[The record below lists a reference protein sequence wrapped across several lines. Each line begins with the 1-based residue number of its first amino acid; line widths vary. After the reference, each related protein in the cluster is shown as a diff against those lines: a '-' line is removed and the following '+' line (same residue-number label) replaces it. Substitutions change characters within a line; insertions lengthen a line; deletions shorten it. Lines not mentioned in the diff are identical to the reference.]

1 MVEGWILD
9 VHLDN
14 TTNSMVVWI
23 KREGGAVTRHLFQW
37 CPTIHVYSSAG
48 NLEELEKMISSSEHR
63 YLHGGLTAQ
72 REFHIISHRDTT
84 PVEVLAVRV
93 GKPGDLAKIANSIL
107 SIGKWKKYDIF
118 SVDPKPAQRF
128 LFDNRVRPMDKVRLV
143 GDKILA
149 IEEYEGDDWASPQL
163 RVASL
168 SVDCRNSI
176 GRRSS
181 RGEVRSVE
189 IKIVGLDST
198 SNDNSTYRV
207 DMRNHANSASFLQE
221 LEKGM
226 QAVNPDVVITKKG
239 DSIDFP
245 ALMSIASSANIG
257 LRLGRDGRNVVLRR
271 KSITNWSYGRL
282 LKSEAYHAL
291 QGRLHIDLGHSFIGK
306 EGGIEGLIEISRIS
320 GIPVQDLSRLSPGS
334 AISAIQIDQS
344 MNDGVLVPWKKNRA
358 EDVKTGLEMMISDR
372 GGLYLD
378 PLPGVHK
385 DVFELDFASLF
396 PSIIATRNISPE
408 TMKCGCCKPIISG
421 HSNNAK
427 FPLDPKEAEH
437 LAMRRALSNDN
448 VGLLVPEIGTYSCG
462 LKYGFLPRVVAPI
475 ISRRRELKSRMKRR
489 GDEWDKRQNVLKWLL
504 VTCFGYT
511 GYRNARFGRIE
522 CHEAICAWSREI
534 LLDAKGLAEED
545 GWRCIH
551 AIVDSIW
558 LVDNEGRTSEE
569 QRSSIRSLMSKIE
582 YDSGIRIELE
592 DFYKWIAFIPNKK
605 SGIPSLTK
613 YFAHGEKGWKIR
625 GIEIRQ
631 HSTCNWIRKMQTDM
645 LKNLQIGLPE
655 KIIWQT
661 IGIFFESVSSLTNGE
676 VPLADLVISRR
687 VRKRPE
693 EYRVSNLT
701 LAALLRGKLLGQEDL
716 LGRKTHFVVVNRSRR
731 EPVDRIK
738 LRSEINPN
746 CSSSAINRDGIEFYK
761 ALALRASLSILSPF
775 GITEDILLNGGLVQ
789 TTIDEWSA
797 G

>member
-1 MVEGWILD
+1 
-9 VHLDN
+9 
-14 TTNSMVVWI
+14 
-23 KREGGAVTRHLFQW
+23 
-37 CPTIHVYSSAG
+37 
-48 NLEELEKMISSSEHR
+48 
-63 YLHGGLTAQ
+63 
-72 REFHIISHRDTT
+72 
-84 PVEVLAVRV
+84 
-93 GKPGDLAKIANSIL
+93 
-107 SIGKWKKYDIF
+107 
-118 SVDPKPAQRF
+118 
-128 LFDNRVRPMDKVRLV
+128 
-143 GDKILA
+143 
-149 IEEYEGDDWASPQL
+149 
-163 RVASL
+163 
-168 SVDCRNSI
+168 
-176 GRRSS
+176 
-181 RGEVRSVE
+181 
-189 IKIVGLDST
+189 
-198 SNDNSTYRV
+198 
-207 DMRNHANSASFLQE
+207 
-221 LEKGM
+221 
-226 QAVNPDVVITKKG
+226 
-239 DSIDFP
+239 
-245 ALMSIASSANIG
+245 
-257 LRLGRDGRNVVLRR
+257 
-271 KSITNWSYGRL
+271 
-282 LKSEAYHAL
+282 
-291 QGRLHIDLGHSFIGK
+291 
-306 EGGIEGLIEISRIS
+306 
-320 GIPVQDLSRLSPGS
+320 
-334 AISAIQIDQS
+334 
-344 MNDGVLVPWKKNRA
+344 VPWKKNRA

-378 PLPGVHK
+378 PLPGVHR

-408 TMKCGCCKPIISG
+408 TMKCECCKPISSG
-421 HSNNAK
+421 HSNNIK

-437 LAMRRALSNDN
+437 LAVSRALSNDN
-448 VGLLVPEIGTYSCG
+448 IGLTVPEIGTYSCS

-475 ISRRRELKSRMKRR
+475 ISRRRELKSRMKRE

-534 LLDAKGLAEED
+534 LLNAKDLAEED

-558 LVDNEGRTSEE
+558 LVDNEGRTIEE

-582 YDSGIRIELE
+582 YNSGIRIELE

-613 YFAHGEKGWKIR
+613 YFAQGERGWKIR

-645 LKNLQIGLPE
+645 LKNLQLGPPE
-655 KIIWQT
+655 KIIRQT
-661 IGIFFESVSSLTNGE
+661 IGIFFESVSNLTNGE
-676 VPLADLVISRR
+676 VPLTDLVISRR

-716 LGRKTHFVVVNRSRR
+716 LGRKTHFVVVNGSRG
-731 EPVDRIK
+731 EPVDRIR
-738 LRSEINPN
+738 LRSEISSS

-789 TTIDEWSA
+789 TTIDEWSSR
-797 G
+797 

>member
-9 VHLDN
+9 VHLDS

-23 KREGGAVTRHLFQW
+23 KHENGAVTRHLFEW
-37 CPTIHVYSSAG
+37 SPTIHVYSSAVD
-48 NLEELEKMISSSEHR
+48 LEKLEKIISSSEYR

-72 REFHIISHRDTT
+72 REFHIISHRDTA
-84 PVEVLAVRV
+84 PEEVLAVRV

-149 IEEYEGDDWASPQL
+149 IEEYDGDDWASPRL

-176 GRRSS
+176 GHRSS
-181 RGEVRSVE
+181 RGEVQSVE

-207 DMRNHANSASFLQE
+207 DMRNHANPASFLQE

-245 ALMSIASSANIG
+245 VMMSIASSANIG

-334 AISAIQIDQS
+334 AISAIQINQS

-358 EDVKTGLEMMISDR
+358 EDIKTGLEMVISDR

-408 TMKCGCCKPIISG
+408 TMKCVCCKPISSA

-427 FPLDPKEAEH
+427 FPLDLEEAEH
-437 LAMRRALSNDN
+437 LAMSRALSNDN
-448 VGLLVPEIGTYSCG
+448 IGLMVPEIGTYSCS

-475 ISRRRELKSRMKRR
+475 ISRRRELKSRMKRK

-534 LLDAKGLAEED
+534 LLDAKDLAEED

-582 YDSGIRIELE
+582 CNSGIRIELE

-613 YFAHGEKGWKIR
+613 YFAQGEKGWKIR

-645 LKNLQIGLPE
+645 LKNLQLGPSE
-655 KIIWQT
+655 KIIRQT
-661 IGIFFESVSSLTNGE
+661 IGIFFESVSNLTNGE
-676 VPLADLVISRR
+676 VPLTDLVISRR

-701 LAALLRGKLLGQEDL
+701 LAALLRGKLLDQEDL
-716 LGRKTHFVVVNRSRR
+716 LGRKTHFVVVNGSRG

-738 LRSEINPN
+738 LRSEINSN

>member
-9 VHLDN
+9 VHLDS
-14 TTNSMVVWI
+14 TTNSIVVWI
-23 KREGGAVTRHLFQW
+23 KHENGTVTRHLFQW
-37 CPTIHVYSSAG
+37 SPTIHVHSSAD
-48 NLEELEKMISSSEHR
+48 NLEELEKIISSSEYR
-63 YLHGGLTAQ
+63 YLHGGLTVQ
-72 REFHIISHRDTT
+72 REFHTISHRDTA
-84 PVEVLAVRV
+84 PEEVLAVRV
-93 GKPGDLAKIANSIL
+93 GKPGDLSKIANSIL

-128 LFDNRVRPMDKVRLV
+128 LFENRVRPMDKVRLTD
-143 GDKILA
+143 DKILA
-149 IEEYEGDDWASPQL
+149 IERYEGDDWTSPQL
-163 RVASL
+163 TIASL

-176 GRRSS
+176 GHRSS

-189 IKIVGLDST
+189 IRIVGLDSA
-198 SNDNSTYRV
+198 SNDNSAYRV
-207 DMRNHANSASFLQE
+207 DMRNHTNPASFLQE

-226 QAVNPDVVITKKG
+226 QTVNPDVVITKKG

-245 ALMSIASSANIG
+245 AMMSIASSANVG

-334 AISAIQIDQS
+334 AISAIQINQS

-358 EDVKTGLEMMISDR
+358 EDIKTGLEMVISDR

-378 PLPGVHK
+378 PLPGVHR

-408 TMKCGCCKPIISG
+408 TMKCECCKPISSG
-421 HSNNAK
+421 HSNNIK

-437 LAMRRALSNDN
+437 LAVSRALSNDN
-448 VGLLVPEIGTYSCG
+448 IGLTVPEIGTYSCS

-475 ISRRRELKSRMKRR
+475 ISRRRELKSRMKRE

-534 LLDAKGLAEED
+534 LLNAKDLAEED

-558 LVDNEGRTSEE
+558 LVDNKGRTYEE
-569 QRSSIRSLMSKIE
+569 QRSSIQSLMSKIE
-582 YDSGIRIELE
+582 YNSGIRIELE

-613 YFAHGEKGWKIR
+613 YFAQGDRGWKIR

-631 HSTCNWIRKMQTDM
+631 HSTCNWIRKLQIDM
-645 LKNLQIGLPE
+645 LKNLQLGPPE
-655 KIIWQT
+655 KIIRQT
-661 IGIFFESVSSLTNGE
+661 IGIFFDSVSNLTNGE
-676 VPLADLVISRR
+676 VPLTDLVISRR

-716 LGRKTHFVVVNRSRR
+716 LGRKTHFVVVNGSRG
-731 EPVDRIK
+731 EPVDRIR
-738 LRSEINPN
+738 LRSEISSS

-789 TTIDEWSA
+789 TTIDEWSSR
-797 G
+797 

>member
-9 VHLDN
+9 VHLDS

-23 KREGGAVTRHLFQW
+23 KHENGAVTRHLFEW
-37 CPTIHVYSSAG
+37 SPTIHVYSSAVD
-48 NLEELEKMISSSEHR
+48 LEKLEKIISSSEYR

-72 REFHIISHRDTT
+72 REFHIISHRDTA
-84 PVEVLAVRV
+84 PEEVLAVRV

-149 IEEYEGDDWASPQL
+149 IEEYDGDDWASPRL

-176 GRRSS
+176 GHRSS
-181 RGEVRSVE
+181 RGEVQSVE

-207 DMRNHANSASFLQE
+207 DMKNHANPASFLQE

-245 ALMSIASSANIG
+245 VMMSIASSANIG

-334 AISAIQIDQS
+334 AISAIQINQS

-358 EDVKTGLEMMISDR
+358 EDIKTGLEMVISDR

-408 TMKCGCCKPIISG
+408 TMKCVCCKPISSA

-427 FPLDPKEAEH
+427 FPLDLEEAEH
-437 LAMRRALSNDN
+437 LAMSRALSNDN
-448 VGLLVPEIGTYSCG
+448 IGLMVPEIGTYSCS

-475 ISRRRELKSRMKRR
+475 ISRRRELKSRMKRK

-534 LLDAKGLAEED
+534 LLDAKDLAEED

-582 YDSGIRIELE
+582 CNSGIRIELE

-613 YFAHGEKGWKIR
+613 YFAQGEKGWKIR

-645 LKNLQIGLPE
+645 LKNLQLGPSE
-655 KIIWQT
+655 KIIRQT
-661 IGIFFESVSSLTNGE
+661 IGIFFESVSNLTNGE
-676 VPLADLVISRR
+676 VPLTDLVISRR

-716 LGRKTHFVVVNRSRR
+716 LGRKTHFVVVNGSRG

-738 LRSEINPN
+738 LRSEINSN

>member
-1 MVEGWILD
+1 
-9 VHLDN
+9 
-14 TTNSMVVWI
+14 
-23 KREGGAVTRHLFQW
+23 
-37 CPTIHVYSSAG
+37 
-48 NLEELEKMISSSEHR
+48 
-63 YLHGGLTAQ
+63 
-72 REFHIISHRDTT
+72 
-84 PVEVLAVRV
+84 
-93 GKPGDLAKIANSIL
+93 
-107 SIGKWKKYDIF
+107 
-118 SVDPKPAQRF
+118 
-128 LFDNRVRPMDKVRLV
+128 
-143 GDKILA
+143 
-149 IEEYEGDDWASPQL
+149 
-163 RVASL
+163 
-168 SVDCRNSI
+168 
-176 GRRSS
+176 
-181 RGEVRSVE
+181 
-189 IKIVGLDST
+189 
-198 SNDNSTYRV
+198 
-207 DMRNHANSASFLQE
+207 
-221 LEKGM
+221 
-226 QAVNPDVVITKKG
+226 
-239 DSIDFP
+239 
-245 ALMSIASSANIG
+245 
-257 LRLGRDGRNVVLRR
+257 
-271 KSITNWSYGRL
+271 
-282 LKSEAYHAL
+282 
-291 QGRLHIDLGHSFIGK
+291 
-306 EGGIEGLIEISRIS
+306 
-320 GIPVQDLSRLSPGS
+320 
-334 AISAIQIDQS
+334 

-358 EDVKTGLEMMISDR
+358 EDIKTGLEMVISDR

-408 TMKCGCCKPIISG
+408 TMKCVCCKPISSA

-427 FPLDPKEAEH
+427 FPLDLEEAEH
-437 LAMRRALSNDN
+437 LAMSRALSNDN
-448 VGLLVPEIGTYSCG
+448 IGLMVPEIGTYSCS

-475 ISRRRELKSRMKRR
+475 ISRRRELKSRMKRK

-534 LLDAKGLAEED
+534 LLDAKDLAEED

-582 YDSGIRIELE
+582 CNSGIRIELE

-631 HSTCNWIRKMQTDM
+631 HSTCNWIRKIQTDM
-645 LKNLQIGLPE
+645 LKNLQLGPSE
-655 KIIWQT
+655 KIIRQT
-661 IGIFFESVSSLTNGE
+661 IGIFFESVSNLTNGE
-676 VPLADLVISRR
+676 VPLTDLVISRR

-701 LAALLRGKLLGQEDL
+701 LAALLRGKLLDQEDL
-716 LGRKTHFVVVNRSRR
+716 LGRKTHFVVVNGSRG

-738 LRSEINPN
+738 LRSEINSN

>member
-9 VHLDN
+9 VHLDS

-23 KREGGAVTRHLFQW
+23 KHENGAVTRHLFEW
-37 CPTIHVYSSAG
+37 SPTIHVYSSAVD
-48 NLEELEKMISSSEHR
+48 LEKLEKIISSSEYR

-72 REFHIISHRDTT
+72 REFHIISHRDTA
-84 PVEVLAVRV
+84 PEEVLAVRV

-149 IEEYEGDDWASPQL
+149 IEEYDGDDWASPRL

-176 GRRSS
+176 GHRSS
-181 RGEVRSVE
+181 RGEVQSVE

-207 DMRNHANSASFLQE
+207 DMKNHANPASFLQE

-245 ALMSIASSANIG
+245 VMMSIASSANIG

-334 AISAIQIDQS
+334 AISAIQINQS

-358 EDVKTGLEMMISDR
+358 EDIKTGLEMVISDR

-408 TMKCGCCKPIISG
+408 TMKCVCCKPISSA

-427 FPLDPKEAEH
+427 FPLDLEEAEH
-437 LAMRRALSNDN
+437 LAMSRALSNDN
-448 VGLLVPEIGTYSCG
+448 IGLIVPEIGTYSCS

-475 ISRRRELKSRMKRR
+475 ISRRRELKSRMKRK
-489 GDEWDKRQNVLKWLL
+489 GDEWDRRQNVLKWLL

-534 LLDAKGLAEED
+534 LLDAKDLAEED

-582 YDSGIRIELE
+582 CNSGIRIELE

-645 LKNLQIGLPE
+645 LKNLQLGPSE
-655 KIIWQT
+655 KIIRQT
-661 IGIFFESVSSLTNGE
+661 IGIFFESVSNLTNGE
-676 VPLADLVISRR
+676 VPLTDLVISRR

-701 LAALLRGKLLGQEDL
+701 LAALLRGKLLDQEDL
-716 LGRKTHFVVVNRSRR
+716 LGRKTHFVVVNGSRG

-738 LRSEINPN
+738 LRSEINSN

>member
-9 VHLDN
+9 VHLDSA
-14 TTNSMVVWI
+14 TNSMVVWI
-23 KREGGAVTRHLFQW
+23 KHENGAVTRHLFQW
-37 CPTIHVYSSAG
+37 SPTIHVYSRAG
-48 NLEELEKMISSSEHR
+48 NLEELEKMISSSEYR

-72 REFHIISHRDTT
+72 REFHTISHRDTS
-84 PVEVLAVRV
+84 PEEVLAIRV

-143 GDKILA
+143 GDKIMS
-149 IEEYEGDDWASPQL
+149 IQEYEEDNSGSPQL
-163 RVASL
+163 KIASL
-168 SVDCRNSI
+168 SVDCRNSL

-189 IKIVGLDST
+189 IRHVGLDSA
-198 SNDNSTYRV
+198 SNDNSAYRV
-207 DMRNHANSASFLQE
+207 DMSNHANPASFLQE

-226 QAVNPDVVITKKG
+226 RIVNPDVVITKKG

-245 ALMSIASSANIG
+245 AMMSIASSANIG
-257 LRLGRDGRNVVLRR
+257 LRLGRGGRNVVLRR

-334 AISAIQIDQS
+334 AISAIQINQS

-378 PLPGVHK
+378 PLPGVHR

-408 TMKCGCCKPIISG
+408 TMKCECCKPITSG
-421 HSNNAK
+421 YSNNTK
-427 FPLDPKEAEH
+427 FPLDPEEAEH
-437 LAMRRALSNDN
+437 LAKKRALSNDN
-448 VGLLVPEIGTYSCG
+448 MGLTVPEIGTYSCS

-475 ISRRRELKSRMKRR
+475 ISRRRELKSRMKKR

-522 CHEAICAWSREI
+522 CHEAICAWSRDI
-534 LLDAKGLAEED
+534 LLDAKDLAEED

-558 LVDNEGRTSEE
+558 LVDSEGRTSEE
-569 QRSSIRSLMSKIE
+569 QRSSIRFLMSKIE
-582 YDSGIRIELE
+582 YNSGIRIELE
-592 DFYKWIAFIPNKK
+592 DVYKWIAFIPNKK

-631 HSTCNWIRKMQTDM
+631 HSTCNWVRKMQTGM
-645 LKNLQIGLPE
+645 LKNLQLGPPE
-655 KIIWQT
+655 KMVGQT
-661 IGIFFESVSSLTNGE
+661 IRIFFEAVSNLTKGE
-676 VPLADLVISRR
+676 VPLTDLVISRR

-701 LAALLRGKLLGQEDL
+701 LAALLRGRLLDQEDP
-716 LGRKTHFVVVNRSRR
+716 LGRKTHFVVVNGSRE
-731 EPVDRIK
+731 EPVERVR
-738 LRSEINPN
+738 LRSEIDSS

>member
-1 MVEGWILD
+1 
-9 VHLDN
+9 
-14 TTNSMVVWI
+14 MVVWI
-23 KREGGAVTRHLFQW
+23 KHENGAVTRHLFEW
-37 CPTIHVYSSAG
+37 SPTIHVYSSAVD
-48 NLEELEKMISSSEHR
+48 LEKLEKIISSSEYR

-72 REFHIISHRDTT
+72 REFHIISHRDTA
-84 PVEVLAVRV
+84 PEEVLAVRV

-149 IEEYEGDDWASPQL
+149 IEEYDGDDWASPRL

-176 GRRSS
+176 GHRSS
-181 RGEVRSVE
+181 RGEVQSVE

-207 DMRNHANSASFLQE
+207 DMKNHANPASFLQE

-245 ALMSIASSANIG
+245 VMMSIASSANIG

-334 AISAIQIDQS
+334 AISAIQINQS

-358 EDVKTGLEMMISDR
+358 EDIKTGLEMVISDR

-408 TMKCGCCKPIISG
+408 TMKCVCCKPISSA

-427 FPLDPKEAEH
+427 FPLDLEEAEH
-437 LAMRRALSNDN
+437 LAMSRALSNDN
-448 VGLLVPEIGTYSCG
+448 IGLIVPEIGTYSCS

-475 ISRRRELKSRMKRR
+475 ISRRRELKSRMKRK

-534 LLDAKGLAEED
+534 LLGAKDLAEED

-582 YDSGIRIELE
+582 CNSGIRIELE

-613 YFAHGEKGWKIR
+613 YFAQGEKGWKIR

-645 LKNLQIGLPE
+645 LKNLQLGPSE
-655 KIIWQT
+655 KIIRQT
-661 IGIFFESVSSLTNGE
+661 IGIFFESVSNLTNGE
-676 VPLADLVISRR
+676 VPLTDLVISRR

-716 LGRKTHFVVVNRSRR
+716 LGRKTHFVVVNGSRG

-738 LRSEINPN
+738 LRSEINSN

>member
-9 VHLDN
+9 VHLDS

-23 KREGGAVTRHLFQW
+23 KHENGAVTRHLFEW
-37 CPTIHVYSSAG
+37 SPTIHVHSSAVD
-48 NLEELEKMISSSEHR
+48 LEKLEKIISSSEYR

-72 REFHIISHRDTT
+72 REFHIISHRDTA
-84 PVEVLAVRV
+84 PEEVLAVRV

-149 IEEYEGDDWASPQL
+149 IEEYDGDDWASPRL

-176 GRRSS
+176 GHRSS
-181 RGEVRSVE
+181 RGEVQSVE

-207 DMRNHANSASFLQE
+207 DMKNHANPASFLQE

-245 ALMSIASSANIG
+245 VMMSIASSANIG

-334 AISAIQIDQS
+334 AISAIQINQS

-358 EDVKTGLEMMISDR
+358 EDIKTGLEMVISDR

-408 TMKCGCCKPIISG
+408 TMKCVCCKPISSA

-427 FPLDPKEAEH
+427 FPLDLEEAEH
-437 LAMRRALSNDN
+437 LAMSRALSNDN
-448 VGLLVPEIGTYSCG
+448 IGLIVPEIGTYSCS

-475 ISRRRELKSRMKRR
+475 ISRRRELKSRMKRK

-534 LLDAKGLAEED
+534 LLDAKDLAEED

-582 YDSGIRIELE
+582 CNSGIRIELE

-613 YFAHGEKGWKIR
+613 YFAQGEKGWKIR

-645 LKNLQIGLPE
+645 LKNLQLGPSE
-655 KIIWQT
+655 KIIRQT
-661 IGIFFESVSSLTNGE
+661 IGIFFESVSNLTNGE
-676 VPLADLVISRR
+676 VPLTDLVISRR

-716 LGRKTHFVVVNRSRR
+716 LGRKTHFVVVNGSRG

-738 LRSEINPN
+738 LRSEINSN

>member
-9 VHLDN
+9 VHLDSA
-14 TTNSMVVWI
+14 TNSMVVWI
-23 KREGGAVTRHLFQW
+23 KHENGAVTRHLFQW
-37 CPTIHVYSSAG
+37 SPTIHVHSSAG
-48 NLEELEKMISSSEHR
+48 DLEELEKMISSLEYR

-72 REFHIISHRDTT
+72 REFHTISHRDTT
-84 PVEVLAVRV
+84 PKEVLAIRV
-93 GKPGDLAKIANSIL
+93 GKPGDMSKIANSIL

-128 LFDNRVRPMDKVRLV
+128 LFDNRVRPMDKVRLA
-143 GDKILA
+143 GDKILP
-149 IEEYEGDDWASPQL
+149 IEAREGDDWASPQL
-163 RVASL
+163 RLATL
-168 SVDCRNSI
+168 SVDCRNP
-176 GRRSS
+176 GHGSS
-181 RGEVRSVE
+181 PGEVRSVE
-189 IKIVGLDST
+189 IKVVGPDST
-198 SNDNSTYRV
+198 SNYNSSYRV
-207 DMRNHANSASFLQE
+207 DMSNHANPASFLQE
-221 LEKGM
+221 LEEGM
-226 QAVNPDVVITKKG
+226 RAVNPDVVITKKG

-245 ALMSIASSANIG
+245 AMMSIASSANIG
-257 LRLGRDGRNVVLRR
+257 LRLGRGGRNVVLRR

-334 AISAIQIDQS
+334 AISAIQINQS
-344 MNDGVLVPWKKNRA
+344 MDDGVLVPWKKNRA

-378 PLPGVHK
+378 PLPGVHR

-408 TMKCGCCKPIISG
+408 TMKCECCKPITSG
-421 HSNNAK
+421 HSNNVK
-427 FPLDPKEAEH
+427 FPLDPDEAEH
-437 LAMRRALSNDN
+437 LAMCRALANDN
-448 VGLLVPEIGTYSCG
+448 TGLVVPEIGTYSCS

-475 ISRRRELKSRMKRR
+475 ISRRRELKSRMKRKD
-489 GDEWDKRQNVLKWLL
+489 DEWDKRQNVLKWLL

-522 CHEAICAWSREI
+522 CHEAICAWSRDI
-534 LLDAKGLAEED
+534 LLDAKDLAEED

-558 LVDNEGRTSEE
+558 LVDSEGRTSEE
-569 QRSSIRSLMSKIE
+569 QRSSIRFLMSKIE
-582 YDSGIRIELE
+582 YNSGIRIELE
-592 DFYKWIAFIPNKK
+592 DVYKWIAFIPNKK

-631 HSTCNWIRKMQTDM
+631 HSTCNWVRKIQTDM
-645 LKNLQIGLPE
+645 LKNLQLGPPE
-655 KIIWQT
+655 KMVVQT
-661 IGIFFESVSSLTNGE
+661 IRIFFEAVSDLTKGE
-676 VPLADLVISRR
+676 VPLTDLVISRR

-701 LAALLRGKLLGQEDL
+701 LAALLRGRLLDQEDP
-716 LGRKTHFVVVNRSRR
+716 LGRKTHFVVVNGSRE
-731 EPVDRIK
+731 EPVERVR
-738 LRSEINPN
+738 LRSEIDSS

>member
-1 MVEGWILD
+1 M
-9 VHLDN
+9 
-14 TTNSMVVWI
+14 
-23 KREGGAVTRHLFQW
+23 
-37 CPTIHVYSSAG
+37 
-48 NLEELEKMISSSEHR
+48 
-63 YLHGGLTAQ
+63 
-72 REFHIISHRDTT
+72 
-84 PVEVLAVRV
+84 
-93 GKPGDLAKIANSIL
+93 
-107 SIGKWKKYDIF
+107 
-118 SVDPKPAQRF
+118 
-128 LFDNRVRPMDKVRLV
+128 
-143 GDKILA
+143 
-149 IEEYEGDDWASPQL
+149 
-163 RVASL
+163 
-168 SVDCRNSI
+168 
-176 GRRSS
+176 
-181 RGEVRSVE
+181 
-189 IKIVGLDST
+189 
-198 SNDNSTYRV
+198 
-207 DMRNHANSASFLQE
+207 
-221 LEKGM
+221 
-226 QAVNPDVVITKKG
+226 
-239 DSIDFP
+239 
-245 ALMSIASSANIG
+245 
-257 LRLGRDGRNVVLRR
+257 
-271 KSITNWSYGRL
+271 
-282 LKSEAYHAL
+282 
-291 QGRLHIDLGHSFIGK
+291 
-306 EGGIEGLIEISRIS
+306 IEISRIS

-534 LLDAKGLAEED
+534 LLDAKDLAEED

-582 YDSGIRIELE
+582 YNSGIRIELE

-716 LGRKTHFVVVNRSRR
+716 LGRKTHFVVVNGSRG

-797 G
+797 E

>member
-1 MVEGWILD
+1 
-9 VHLDN
+9 
-14 TTNSMVVWI
+14 MVVWI
-23 KREGGAVTRHLFQW
+23 KHENGAVTRHLFEW
-37 CPTIHVYSSAG
+37 SPTIHVYSSAVD
-48 NLEELEKMISSSEHR
+48 LEKLEKIISSSEYR

-72 REFHIISHRDTT
+72 REFHIISHRDTA
-84 PVEVLAVRV
+84 PEEVLAVRV

-149 IEEYEGDDWASPQL
+149 IEEYDGDDWASPRL

-176 GRRSS
+176 GHRSS
-181 RGEVRSVE
+181 RGEVQSVE

-207 DMRNHANSASFLQE
+207 DMKNHANPASFLQE

-245 ALMSIASSANIG
+245 VMMSIASSANIG

-334 AISAIQIDQS
+334 AISAIQINQS

-358 EDVKTGLEMMISDR
+358 EDIKTGLEMVISDR

-408 TMKCGCCKPIISG
+408 TMKCVCCKPISSA

-427 FPLDPKEAEH
+427 FPLDLEEAEH
-437 LAMRRALSNDN
+437 LAMSRALSNDN
-448 VGLLVPEIGTYSCG
+448 IGLMVPEIGTYSCS

-475 ISRRRELKSRMKRR
+475 ISRRRELKSRMKRK

-534 LLDAKGLAEED
+534 LLDAKDLAEED

-582 YDSGIRIELE
+582 CNSGIRIELE

-613 YFAHGEKGWKIR
+613 YFAQGEKGWKIR

-645 LKNLQIGLPE
+645 LKNLQLGPSE
-655 KIIWQT
+655 KIIRQT
-661 IGIFFESVSSLTNGE
+661 IGIFFESVSNLTNGE
-676 VPLADLVISRR
+676 VPLTDLVISRR

-701 LAALLRGKLLGQEDL
+701 LAALLRGKLLDQEDL
-716 LGRKTHFVVVNRSRR
+716 LGRKTHFVVVNGSRG

-738 LRSEINPN
+738 LRSEINSN

>member
-9 VHLDN
+9 VHLDS

-23 KREGGAVTRHLFQW
+23 KHENGAVTRHLFEW
-37 CPTIHVYSSAG
+37 SPTIHVYSSAVD
-48 NLEELEKMISSSEHR
+48 LEKLEKIISSSEYR

-72 REFHIISHRDTT
+72 REFHIISHRDTA
-84 PVEVLAVRV
+84 PEEVLAVRV

-149 IEEYEGDDWASPQL
+149 IEEYDGDDWASPRL

-176 GRRSS
+176 GHRSS
-181 RGEVRSVE
+181 RGEVQSVE

-207 DMRNHANSASFLQE
+207 DMKNHANPASFLQE

-245 ALMSIASSANIG
+245 VMMSIASSANIG

-334 AISAIQIDQS
+334 AISAIQINQS

-358 EDVKTGLEMMISDR
+358 EDIKTGLEMVISDR

-408 TMKCGCCKPIISG
+408 TMKCVCCKPISSA

-427 FPLDPKEAEH
+427 FPLDLEEAEH
-437 LAMRRALSNDN
+437 LAMSRALSNDN
-448 VGLLVPEIGTYSCG
+448 IGLMVPEIGTYSCS

-475 ISRRRELKSRMKRR
+475 ISRRRELKSRMKRK

-534 LLDAKGLAEED
+534 LLDAKDLAEED

-582 YDSGIRIELE
+582 CNSGIRIELE

-613 YFAHGEKGWKIR
+613 YFAQGEKGWKIR

-645 LKNLQIGLPE
+645 LKNLQLGPSE
-655 KIIWQT
+655 KIIRQT
-661 IGIFFESVSSLTNGE
+661 IGIFFESVSNLTNGE
-676 VPLADLVISRR
+676 VPLTDLVISRR

-701 LAALLRGKLLGQEDL
+701 LAALLRGKLLDQEDL
-716 LGRKTHFVVVNRSRR
+716 LGRKTHFVVVNGSRG

-738 LRSEINPN
+738 LRSEINSN

>member
-9 VHLDN
+9 VHLDS

-23 KREGGAVTRHLFQW
+23 KHENGAVTRHLFQW
-37 CPTIHVYSSAG
+37 SPTIHVHSRADD
-48 NLEELEKMISSSEHR
+48 LEELEKMISSLEYR

-72 REFHIISHRDTT
+72 REFHTISHRDTT
-84 PVEVLAVRV
+84 PKEVLAIRV
-93 GKPGDLAKIANSIL
+93 GKPGDVSKIANSIL

-128 LFDNRVRPMDKVRLV
+128 LFDNRVRPMDKVRLA
-143 GDKILA
+143 GDKILP
-149 IEEYEGDDWASPQL
+149 IETCEGDDWASPQL
-163 RVASL
+163 RVATL
-168 SVDCRNSI
+168 SVDCRNL
-176 GRRSS
+176 GHRSS
-181 RGEVRSVE
+181 PGEVRSVE
-189 IKIVGLDST
+189 IKVVRLDST
-198 SNDNSTYRV
+198 SNYNSSYRV
-207 DMRNHANSASFLQE
+207 DMKNHANPASFLQE
-221 LEKGM
+221 LEEGM
-226 QAVNPDVVITKKG
+226 RAVNPDVVITKKG

-245 ALMSIASSANIG
+245 AMMSIASSANIG
-257 LRLGRDGRNVVLRR
+257 LRLGRGGRNVVLRR

-334 AISAIQIDQS
+334 AISAIQINQS
-344 MNDGVLVPWKKNRA
+344 MDDGVLVPWKKNRA

-378 PLPGVHK
+378 PLPGVHR

-408 TMKCGCCKPIISG
+408 TMKCECCKPITSG

-427 FPLDPKEAEH
+427 FPLDPDEAEH
-437 LAMRRALSNDN
+437 LAMCRTLANDN
-448 VGLLVPEIGTYSCG
+448 TGLVVPEIGTYSCS

-475 ISRRRELKSRMKRR
+475 ISRRRELKSRMKRKD
-489 GDEWDKRQNVLKWLL
+489 DEWDRRQNVLKWLL

-534 LLDAKGLAEED
+534 LLDAKDLAEEN
-545 GWRCIH
+545 GWSCVH

-558 LVDNEGRTSEE
+558 LVDNEGRTMEE
-569 QRSSIRSLMSKIE
+569 QRSSIRFLMSKIE
-582 YDSGIRIELE
+582 YNSGIRIDLE
-592 DFYKWIAFIPNKK
+592 DIYKWIAFIPNKK

-613 YFAHGEKGWKIR
+613 YFAHGERGWKIR

-631 HSTCNWIRKMQTDM
+631 HSTCVWIRKMQTGM
-645 LKNLQIGLPE
+645 LRNLRLGPSERMIGRA
-655 KIIWQT
+655 IR
-661 IGIFFESVSSLTNGE
+661 IFFEAVYDLTRGE
-676 VPLADLVISRR
+676 VPLEDLVISRR

-701 LAALLRGKLLGQEDL
+701 LAALLRGRLLGREDP
-716 LGRKTHFVVVNRSRR
+716 LGRKTHFIVVKRSKGNLVERVR
-731 EPVDRIK
+731 
-738 LRSEINPN
+738 LRSEIDSN
-746 CSSSAINRDGIEFYK
+746 CSSSIISRDGVEFYK

-775 GITEDILLNGGLVQ
+775 DITEDILLNKGLVQ
-789 TTIDEWSA
+789 TTIDDWSTV
-797 G
+797 